1 MLYFARTFDAHCGH
15 KTCKFSWDFCIK
27 IENFIV
33 KTSGCWWLESL
44 ALHNFQWQ
52 SSPKNPPQKIPSLT
66 FLLNVS
72 LLIKFQNLHV
82 KKNLGRLSTPTKQQT
97 VASFDTN
104 QEVSIRFWSILMS
117 LQTSDV
123 AFDKWVHSHW
133 RGIIIIRKT
142 K

>member
-1 MLYFARTFDAHCGH
+1 MLTVVTKHANFLETFALKSRTLLLKRVVAGG
-15 KTCKFSWDFCIK
+15 W
-27 IENFIV
+27 
-33 KTSGCWWLESL
+33 SL
-44 ALHNFQWQ
+44 TLHNFQWE

-104 QEVSIRFWSILMS
+104 QEVSIRF
-117 LQTSDV
+117 
-123 AFDKWVHSHW
+123 
-133 RGIIIIRKT
+133 
-142 K
+142 